1 MAFSA
6 ANIFRVPELRK
17 KVLITMGLLLIY
29 RIGFHIPL
37 PGVNVEALTDMSE
50 RGGALGKLFGL
61 MGSLTGGQLSS
72 AAIFSLG
79 VMPYISSS
87 IIFSLLSKTIPS
99 LEKLSKEGQSGQR
112 KINQYTRLATIPIC
126 LVQSFF
132 VIFGVLNQSTT
143 TGAPIVYKEVWGLPF
158 ILGTMIALTAGT
170 MFIMWLGEQIT
181 ESGIGNGF
189 SIIIMAGI
197 IAEIPSAFYNYFF
210 VSESLGTDERLQRML
225 LYALAWVLIVFVI
238 VYITKGQ
245 RRIPIQ
251 QARQTRGRKVYGGQR
266 HFLPI
271 KVNQAG
277 VMPIIFAQAL
287 MIMPMVIG
295 MIPGLKKYM
304 EPFSDFTSFSYV
316 VLYSIIIIF
325 FAFFWV
331 QMMFQPKEIADN
343 LREHGSFIPG
353 IRPGPKTAEFI
364 QFVLTRVTL
373 AGAVFLCLIAVIPNF
388 ITEGIGGL
396 NNTWAYFLGGT
407 SILIVVE
414 VALDLV
420 EQINAHLVMK
430 NYEGIMKSTGNSA
443 DGTPDAGWGRR
454 SKS

>member
-1 MAFSA
+1 MSFSA
-6 ANIFRVPELRK
+6 ANIFRIPELRK
-17 KVLITMGLLLIY
+17 KVFITLGLLFVY
-29 RIGFHIPL
+29 RIGFHVPL
-37 PGVNVEALTDMSE
+37 PGVNVEALAQMSE
-50 RGGALGKLFGL
+50 RGGAIGQLFGL

-79 VMPYISSS
+79 VMPFISSS
-87 IIFSLLSKTIPS
+87 IIFSLLSKTLPS

-132 VIFGVLNQSTT
+132 VIFGVLDQTT
-143 TGAPIVYKEVWGLPF
+143 RDGAPIVYAEVWGIPY
-158 ILGTMIALTAGT
+158 ILGVMIALTAGT

-181 ESGIGNGF
+181 ENGIGNGV

-197 IAEIPSAFYNYFF
+197 VAEIPSAFVKYFF
-210 VSESLGTDERLQRML
+210 GQEGGADERFQRML
-225 LYALAWVLIVFVI
+225 MYCLAWVLTVFVI

-287 MIMPMVIG
+287 MILPMALGFMPW
-295 MIPGLKKYM
+295 LKKLM
-304 EPFSDFTSFSYV
+304 EPFNDPTSFSYIIV
-316 VLYSIIIIF
+316 YSLIIIF

-331 QMMFQPKEIADN
+331 QMMFQPVEIADN
-343 LREHGSFIPG
+343 LREHGSFVPG
-353 IRPGPKTAEFI
+353 IRPGKKTAEFI
-364 QFVLTRVTL
+364 QFVLTRVTI
-373 AGAVFLCLIAVIPNF
+373 AGAVFLCIIAIVPNM
-388 ITEGIGGL
+388 ITQQIGGL
-396 NNTWAYFLGGT
+396 GQTWAYFLGGT

-430 NYEGIMKSTGNSA
+430 NYEGFMKGG
-443 DGTPDAGWGRR
+443 DKQAGWGRR